1 MNIRECCNNYVSCV
15 IRGPAAVM
23 AYARL
28 DNGHWCEVQDGILSD
43 VEILPGDFV
52 QVIESL
58 QRVARVEFSNHS
70 AV

>member
-1 MNIRECCNNYVSCV
+1 MNIRVCCNNYISCV

-28 DNGHWCEVQDGILSD
+28 DNGHWCEVQNGKLSD

-58 QRVARVEFSNHS
+58 QRVARIEFSNHS

>member
-1 MNIRECCNNYVSCV
+1 MNIHECCNKYVSCV

-23 AYARL
+23 AYAKL
-28 DNGHWCEVQDGILSD
+28 DNGHWCEIQDGRLSD
-43 VEILPGDFV
+43 VEILPRDFI

>member
-1 MNIRECCNNYVSCV
+1 
-15 IRGPAAVM
+15 M

-28 DNGHWCEVQDGILSD
+28 DNGHWCEIQNGKLSD
-43 VEILPGDFV
+43 VEILSRDFV

-58 QRVARVEFSNHS
+58 QRVARIEFSNHS

>member
-1 MNIRECCNNYVSCV
+1 MNIRECCNKYISCV

-23 AYARL
+23 AYAKL
-28 DNGHWCEVQDGILSD
+28 DNGHWCEIQDGRLSD
-43 VEILPGDFV
+43 VEILSRDFV

-58 QRVARVEFSNHS
+58 QRVARIEFSNHS

>member
-1 MNIRECCNNYVSCV
+1 MNIRECCNKYVSCV

-23 AYARL
+23 AYAKI
-28 DNGHWCEVQDGILSD
+28 DNGQWCEIQDGRLSD
-43 VEILPGDFV
+43 VEILPRDFELV
-52 QVIESL
+52 LESL

>member
-1 MNIRECCNNYVSCV
+1 
-15 IRGPAAVM
+15 M
-23 AYARL
+23 AYAKL
-28 DNGHWCEVQDGILSD
+28 DNGHWCEIQDGRLSD
-43 VEILPGDFV
+43 VEILPRDFV

>member
-1 MNIRECCNNYVSCV
+1 MNIRECCNKYVSCV

-23 AYARL
+23 AYAKL
-28 DNGHWCEVQDGILSD
+28 DNGHWCEIQDGRLSD
-43 VEILPGDFV
+43 VEILSRDFV

-58 QRVARVEFSNHS
+58 QRVARIEFSNHS

>member
-1 MNIRECCNNYVSCV
+1 MNIRECCNKYASCV

-28 DNGHWCEVQDGILSD
+28 DNGHWCEIQDGRLSD
-43 VEILPGDFV
+43 VEILPRDFV

-58 QRVARVEFSNHS
+58 QRVARIEFSDHS

>member
-1 MNIRECCNNYVSCV
+1 MNIRECCNKYVSCV

-28 DNGHWCEVQDGILSD
+28 DNGHWCEIQDGRLSD
-43 VEILPGDFV
+43 VEILPRDFV
-52 QVIESL
+52 QVLESL
-58 QRVARVEFSNHS
+58 QHVARIEFSNHS

>member
-23 AYARL
+23 AYAKL
-28 DNGHWCEVQDGILSD
+28 ENGHWCEVRDGRLSD
-43 VEILPGDFV
+43 VEILPQDFV
-52 QVIESL
+52 QVLESL

>member
-1 MNIRECCNNYVSCV
+1 MNIRECCNKYISCV

-28 DNGHWCEVQDGILSD
+28 DNGHWCEVQNGKLSD
-43 VEILPGDFV
+43 VEILPQDFV

>member
-1 MNIRECCNNYVSCV
+1 MNIRECCNKYVSCV

-23 AYARL
+23 AYAKL
-28 DNGHWCEVQDGILSD
+28 DNGHWCEIQDGRLSG
-43 VEILPGDFV
+43 VEILPRDFE

-58 QRVARVEFSNHS
+58 QHVARVEFSNHS

>member
-1 MNIRECCNNYVSCV
+1 MNIRECCNKYVSCV

-28 DNGHWCEVQDGILSD
+28 DNGHWCEIQDGRLSD
-43 VEILPGDFV
+43 VEILSRDFV

-58 QRVARVEFSNHS
+58 QRVAKIEFSNHS

>member
-1 MNIRECCNNYVSCV
+1 MNIRECCNKYVSCV

-28 DNGHWCEVQDGILSD
+28 DNGHWCEIQDGRLSD
-43 VEILPGDFV
+43 VEILSRDFV

-58 QRVARVEFSNHS
+58 QRVARIEFSNHS

>member
-1 MNIRECCNNYVSCV
+1 MNIRECCNKYVSCV

-23 AYARL
+23 AYAKL
-28 DNGHWCEVQDGILSD
+28 ENGHWCEIQDGRLSD
-43 VEILPGDFV
+43 VEILPRDFV

-58 QRVARVEFSNHS
+58 QRIARIEFSNHS

>member
-1 MNIRECCNNYVSCV
+1 MNIRECCNKYVSCV

-28 DNGHWCEVQDGILSD
+28 DNGHWCEVRNGKLSEI
-43 VEILPGDFV
+43 EILPGDFV

-58 QRVARVEFSNHS
+58 QRVTRVELSNHS

>member
-1 MNIRECCNNYVSCV
+1 MNIRECCNKYVSCV

-28 DNGHWCEVQDGILSD
+28 DNGHWCEIQNGRLSD

-58 QRVARVEFSNHS
+58 QRVARIEFSDHS

>member
-1 MNIRECCNNYVSCV
+1 MNIRECCNKYVSCV

-28 DNGHWCEVQDGILSD
+28 DNGHWCEIQDGRLSD
-43 VEILPGDFV
+43 VEILSQDFV

-58 QRVARVEFSNHS
+58 QRVARIEFSNHS

>member
-1 MNIRECCNNYVSCV
+1 MTIRECCNKYVSCV

-23 AYARL
+23 AYAKL
-28 DNGHWCEVQDGILSD
+28 DNGHWCEIQDGRLSD

>member
-1 MNIRECCNNYVSCV
+1 
-15 IRGPAAVM
+15 M

-28 DNGHWCEVQDGILSD
+28 DNGHWCEIQNGRLSD
-43 VEILPGDFV
+43 VEILPRDFV

-58 QRVARVEFSNHS
+58 RRVARVEFSNHS

>member
-1 MNIRECCNNYVSCV
+1 MNIRECCNKYVSCV

-23 AYARL
+23 AYAKL
-28 DNGHWCEVQDGILSD
+28 DNGHWCEVQNGKLSD
-43 VEILPGDFV
+43 VEILPRDFV

-58 QRVARVEFSNHS
+58 QRVARIEFSNHS

>member
-1 MNIRECCNNYVSCV
+1 MNIRECCNKYVSCV

-23 AYARL
+23 AYAKL
-28 DNGHWCEVQDGILSD
+28 ENGHWCEVQNGRLSD

-58 QRVARVEFSNHS
+58 QRVARIEFSNHS

>member
-1 MNIRECCNNYVSCV
+1 MNIRECCNKYVSCV

-28 DNGHWCEVQDGILSD
+28 DNGHWCEIQDGRLSD

>member
-1 MNIRECCNNYVSCV
+1 MNIRECCDKYVFCV

-28 DNGHWCEVQDGILSD
+28 DNGHWCEIQNGRLSD
-43 VEILPGDFV
+43 VEILPRDFV

>member
-23 AYARL
+23 AYAKL
-28 DNGHWCEVQDGILSD
+28 DNGHWCEIQDGRLSD
-43 VEILPGDFV
+43 VEILPHDFV
-52 QVIESL
+52 QVFESL
-58 QRVARVEFSNHS
+58 QRVARIEFSNHS

>member
-28 DNGHWCEVQDGILSD
+28 DNGHWCEIQDGRLSD

-58 QRVARVEFSNHS
+58 QRVARIEFSNHS

>member
-1 MNIRECCNNYVSCV
+1 MNIRECCTKYVSCV
-15 IRGPAAVM
+15 IRGPAAVITC
-23 AYARL
+23 AKL
-28 DNGHWCEVQDGILSD
+28 DNGHWCEIQDGRLSD
-43 VEILPGDFV
+43 VEILPRDFV

>member
-1 MNIRECCNNYVSCV
+1 MTIRECCNKYVSCV

-28 DNGHWCEVQDGILSD
+28 DNGHWCEIQNGRLSD
-43 VEILPGDFV
+43 VEILPRDFV

-58 QRVARVEFSNHS
+58 QRVARIEFSNHS
-70 AV
+70 SI

>member
-1 MNIRECCNNYVSCV
+1 MYIRECCNKYVSCV

-28 DNGHWCEVQDGILSD
+28 DNGHWCEIQDGRLSD

-58 QRVARVEFSNHS
+58 QRVARIEFSNHS

>member
-1 MNIRECCNNYVSCV
+1 MNIRECCNKYVSCV

-28 DNGHWCEVQDGILSD
+28 DNGHWCEIQDGRLSD

-58 QRVARVEFSNHS
+58 QRVARIEFSNHS

>member
-1 MNIRECCNNYVSCV
+1 MNIRECCNKYVSCV

-23 AYARL
+23 AYAKL
-28 DNGHWCEVQDGILSD
+28 DNGHWCEIQDGRLSD
-43 VEILPGDFV
+43 AEILPQDFV

-58 QRVARVEFSNHS
+58 QRVARIEFSNHS

>member
-1 MNIRECCNNYVSCV
+1 MNIRECCNKYVSCV

-23 AYARL
+23 AYAKL
-28 DNGHWCEVQDGILSD
+28 ENGHWCEVQDGRLSD

>member
-1 MNIRECCNNYVSCV
+1 MNIRECCNKYVSCV

-23 AYARL
+23 AYAKL
-28 DNGHWCEVQDGILSD
+28 DNGHWCEVQNGRLSD

>member
-1 MNIRECCNNYVSCV
+1 MNIRECCNKYVSCV

-28 DNGHWCEVQDGILSD
+28 DNGHWCEIQDGRLSD
-43 VEILPGDFV
+43 VEILSRDFV

-58 QRVARVEFSNHS
+58 QRVAKIEFSNYS

>member
-1 MNIRECCNNYVSCV
+1 MTIRECCNKYVSCV

-28 DNGHWCEVQDGILSD
+28 DNGHWCEIQDGRLSD
-43 VEILPGDFV
+43 VEILPRDFV

-58 QRVARVEFSNHS
+58 QRVARIEFSDHS